1 MSELTVNSLEKD
13 SMIKIIDDYKPS
25 LEKLQEMVGGN
36 IEVIT
41 LKNGDILVINRG
53 GKRMNL
59 NYNSEATKIFQ
70 ENTSVK
76 GIDIVGQAV
85 VVKKGWM
92 NIEIETE

>member
-1 MSELTVNSLEKD
+1 MSELTLDSLEEN
-13 SMIKIIDDYKPS
+13 SMLKIIDDYEPS
-25 LEKLQEMVGGN
+25 EEIPQEMVGGN
-36 IEVIT
+36 IEIIT
-41 LKNGDILVINRG
+41 LKNGDILVINQDGRM
-53 GKRMNL
+53 MNL
-59 NYNSEATKIFQ
+59 NYNSEATKIYQ